1 MERKLTCINCPFGC
15 SLTVVVEKDR
25 ISVSGNRCKRG
36 EAYGIKEVTN
46 PTRTVTGSVRV
57 KGGELPF
64 VSVKTVPEIPKD
76 KISEVMQE
84 IHGCTIYAPVS
95 IGDIIISNVA
105 GTGADIV
112 ATRNLCK
119 REGRR

>member
-15 SLTVVVEKDR
+15 TLTVR
-25 ISVSGNRCKRG
+25 IDADIIRVTGNRCKRG

-57 KGGELPF
+57 KGGELPL
-64 VSVKTVPEIPKD
+64 VSVKTVPDIPKD
-76 KISEVMQE
+76 KISAVMQE
-84 IHGCTIYAPVS
+84 IHGCTICAPVN
-95 IGDIIISNVA
+95 IGDTVISNVA

-112 ATRNLCK
+112 ATRDCISV
-119 REGRR
+119 

>member
-15 SLTVVVEKDR
+15 SLTVTIEEDK

-57 KGGELPF
+57 KGGELPL

-84 IHGCTIYAPVS
+84 IHGCTICAPVS
-95 IGDIIISNVA
+95 IGDTIISNVA

>member
-15 SLTVVVEKDR
+15 SLTVTIEEDK

-57 KGGELPF
+57 KGGELPL
-64 VSVKTVPEIPKD
+64 VSVKTMPEIPKD
-76 KISEVMQE
+76 KILDVIEQ
-84 IHGCTIYAPVS
+84 IHKLAVEAPVR
-95 IGDIIISNVA
+95 IGDVLIHNVA
-105 GTGADIV
+105 DTGSDIV
-112 ATRNLCK
+112 ATRNLCM

>member
-15 SLTVVVEKDR
+15 SLTVTIEEDK

-57 KGGELPF
+57 KGGELPL
-64 VSVKTVPEIPKD
+64 VSVKTVPEIPKE

-84 IHGCTIYAPVS
+84 IHGCTICAPVS

-112 ATRNLCK
+112 ATRNLCM
-119 REGRR
+119 REETK

>member
-15 SLTVVVEKDR
+15 SLTVTIEEDK

-36 EAYGIKEVTN
+36 EVYGIKEVTN

-57 KGGELPF
+57 KGGELPL

-76 KISEVMQE
+76 KILDVMEQ
-84 IHGCTIYAPVS
+84 IHKLTVEAPVR
-95 IGDIIISNVA
+95 IGDVLIHNVA
-105 GTGADIV
+105 DTGSDIV
-112 ATRNLCK
+112 ATRTVKSC
-119 REGRR
+119 